1 MGITTEDASSP
12 LPGSEPV
19 VTARGVERERV
30 RLLLV
35 EADQVAARMLQREL
49 REGDPAFEV
58 AAVDRLDAALRH
70 LAGAETDAVL
80 VDLSLP
86 DSGGLETLSALR
98 AQALALP
105 IVVLAGGDDEELALR
120 ALGGGASDHLIK
132 GRITGDLVARAVRYA
147 IERERLVAAER
158 ESRRDA
164 ETARDGAL
172 KTQRA
177 LETSERRRRALLGS
191 MLRAEEAERQR
202 IAVELHD
209 DTIQV
214 MVAAL
219 VGLDACQATIDRD
232 DTDAAVERIAR
243 ARTTLSEAVDRVRR
257 MTFELRPPLLDAQG
271 LGPAVSDLL
280 DEVAAECGLE
290 TRIDVSVRRYSPE
303 IEILAYRTVREL
315 MANVRKHAQAHRI
328 DLTLR
333 DRGSVLACALTDDG
347 VGFDSD
353 GVDRP
358 RRRRRMRLHLGLDA
372 TVERVRIAGGTF
384 SIDSNS
390 GGTTVRFTVPIHRR
404 GDVGRG

>member
-1 MGITTEDASSP
+1 LTGITTEDARPP
-12 LPGSEPV
+12 LPVPDPV
-19 VTARGVERERV
+19 VDTHRLAASTGEPERI

-35 EADQVAARMLQREL
+35 EADQVAARMLQHQL

-58 AAVDRLDAALRH
+58 ATVDRLDAALDH
-70 LAGAETDAVL
+70 LGAATTDAVV

-86 DSGGLETLSALR
+86 DSRGLETLSALR
-98 AQALALP
+98 AGALALP

-120 ALGGGASDHLIK
+120 ALGVGASDHLVK
-132 GRITGDLVARAVRYA
+132 GRVTGDLVARAVRYA
-147 IERERLVAAER
+147 IERERLLAAER
-158 ESRRDA
+158 GSRRDA
-164 ETARDGAL
+164 EIARDGAL
-172 KTQRA
+172 KTQ
-177 LETSERRRRALLGS
+177 RALLGS

-232 DTDAAVERIAR
+232 DADAAVERIAR

-290 TRIDVSVRRYSPE
+290 TRMDVSVRRYSPE

-315 MANVRKHAQAHRI
+315 MANVRKHAQANCVE
-328 DLTLR
+328 LSVQ
-333 DRGSVLACALTDDG
+333 DRGTVLVCALTDDG
-347 VGFDSD
+347 VGFDSGD
-353 GVDRP
+353 ADRP

-384 SIDSNS
+384 AIDSNS

-404 GDVGRG
+404 GDVRRG

>member
-1 MGITTEDASSP
+1 MDSRRLAAA
-12 LPGSEPV
+12 
-19 VTARGVERERV
+19 ARAELEREPI

-35 EADQVAARMLQREL
+35 EADQVAARMLQHQLHED
-49 REGDPAFEV
+49 DPAFEV
-58 AAVDRLDAALRH
+58 ATVDRLDAALDH
-70 LAGAETDAVL
+70 LGEAATDAVV
-80 VDLSLP
+80 VDLTLP
-86 DSGGLETLSALR
+86 DSRGLETLSALR
-98 AQALALP
+98 AARSHCPSSCSPEAMTRSSP
-105 IVVLAGGDDEELALR
+105 CAPSGV
-120 ALGGGASDHLIK
+120 GASDHLVK
-132 GRITGDLVARAVRYA
+132 GRVTGDLVARAVRYA
-147 IERERLVAAER
+147 IERERLLAAER

-232 DTDAAVERIAR
+232 DADAAVERIAR

-303 IEILAYRTVREL
+303 IEILAYRTIREL
-315 MANVRKHAQAHRI
+315 VANVRKHAQATASNSACMTVAACSHAPSP
-328 DLTLR
+328 TT
-333 DRGSVLACALTDDG
+333 GS
-347 VGFDSD
+347 GFDSH
-353 GVDRP
+353 GTDRP

-384 SIDSNS
+384 SIESNP

-404 GDVGRG
+404 GDVRRG

>member
-1 MGITTEDASSP
+1 LTGTSTEDAGP
-12 LPGSEPV
+12 RLPVPGGEV
-19 VTARGVERERV
+19 DGERI

-58 AAVDRLDAALRH
+58 VIADRLDAALTH
-70 LAGAETDAVL
+70 LREASTDAVL

-86 DSGGLETLSALR
+86 DSSGLETLSALR
-98 AQALALP
+98 EGALALP

-120 ALGGGASDHLIK
+120 ALGGGASDHLVK
-132 GRITGDLVARAVRYA
+132 GRLTGDLVARAVRYA

-164 ETARDGAL
+164 EAARDGAL

-177 LETSERRRRALLGS
+177 LATSERRRRALLGS

-232 DTDAAVERIAR
+232 DADAAVERIAR

-271 LGPAVSDLL
+271 LGPAVADLL
-280 DEVAAECGLE
+280 DEVASECGLE
-290 TRIDVSVRRYSPE
+290 TEIDVSVRRYSPE

-315 MANVRKHAQAHRI
+315 MANVRKHAQANRVELNLH
-328 DLTLR
+328 
-333 DRGSVLACALTDDG
+333 DRGSLLVCALADDG
-347 VGFDSD
+347 VGFGSA
-353 GVDRP
+353 GTDRP

-384 SIDSNS
+384 SIDSDSN
-390 GGTTVRFTVPIHRR
+390 GTTVRFTVPIHRR
-404 GDVGRG
+404 GDVRSG